1 MIQKKQI
8 IQIKRGLF
16 ETDANAPPY
25 ALASSI
31 YGPSYLSFE
40 YALYR
45 WDFIHD
51 RVRTFTSAAFQKNK
65 SKEFVTPFGFFSYES
80 IGENVFPYAVTVLNE
95 NGYSYQIATAEKA
108 LCDLLYKAHPVKNI
122 WELKKLLFET
132 LRLDESN
139 FYKLNKNDIKF
150 LAPRYKRKNLLLLAN
165 YIDELNTGAK

>member
-1 MIQKKQI
+1 MFFSYKYDIFILIGEIDTIENTQSLLFFLKDEKSPKSKITQMIQKKQI

-80 IGENVFPYAVTVLNE
+80 I
-95 NGYSYQIATAEKA
+95 
-108 LCDLLYKAHPVKNI
+108 LLHFFI
-122 WELKKLLFET
+122 M
-132 LRLDESN
+132 
-139 FYKLNKNDIKF
+139 I
-150 LAPRYKRKNLLLLAN
+150 
-165 YIDELNTGAK
+165 